1 MTIRLVLAVLAVLAV
16 GFIAC
21 GDDGDDG
28 DAEEGETITTDSGL
42 QITDIKVGEGDEV
55 EAGDTIT
62 VHYTGWLDDGTVFD
76 SSVERGQPA
85 TFPLSGLIAGWQ
97 EGIPGMKVNGI
108 RRLVIPSE
116 LGYGESGSPPT
127 IPPNAQL
134 TFEIEV
140 LNIQ

>member
-1 MTIRLVLAVLAVLAV
+1 MTTRLVLAVLAVLAV

-21 GDDGDDG
+21 GDDDD
-28 DAEEGETITTDSGL
+28 AEGETITTDSGL
-42 QITDIKVGEGDEV
+42 QITDIEVGSGEEV

-85 TFPLSGLIAGWQ
+85 TFPLSGLIPGWQ
-97 EGIPGMKVNGI
+97 EGIPGMKEGGK
-108 RRLVIPSE
+108 RRLVIPPE
-116 LGYGESGSPPT
+116 LAYGESGSPPAV
-127 IPPNAQL
+127 PPNAEL

-140 LNIQ
+140 LSIH

>member
-1 MTIRLVLAVLAVLAV
+1 MTTRLVLAVLVVLAV

-21 GDDGDDG
+21 GDDD
-28 DAEEGETITTDSGL
+28 EEGETTTTDSGL
-42 QITDIKVGEGDEV
+42 QITDIKVGEGEEV

-85 TFPLSGLIAGWQ
+85 TFPLTGLIPGWQ

-108 RRLVIPSE
+108 RRLIIPPE
-116 LGYGESGSPPT
+116 LAYGEAGSPPT
-127 IPPNAQL
+127 IPPNAEL

-140 LNIQ
+140 LSIQ